1 MTSVSFILRLGILEL
16 SCGVQVYASYKF
28 RRDLAEAAKVAG
40 IMGRSRQ
47 LRRSEAEH
55 MMVRNLNTLIN
66 GHAWFSAMAAQTT
79 TGGPVHQYMFLS

>member
-1 MTSVSFILRLGILEL
+1 M
-16 SCGVQVYASYKF
+16 QVYASYKY

-55 MMVRNLNTLIN
+55 LVVRSL
-66 GHAWFSAMAAQTT
+66 F
-79 TGGPVHQYMFLS
+79 